1 MAISATRNHILRM
14 RPHCAVLLATGLWL
28 VACAPPQDAFDYDYL
43 LRGGTVVDGTGAPQ
57 FVADVA
63 IAGDRIAAISR
74 DGSIDPAGARIVLD
88 VDGLIVAPGFID
100 THAHIQTEVND
111 RPLLENFLWQGLTT
125 IMATLHSGDQ
135 PTPYAEFLA
144 SLEMAPNVGYFA
156 GHTWTRKQVLG
167 YDDRAPTADEL
178 EEMKALV
185 RKTMEEGALG
195 LSTGLLYVPANYA
208 ETEEVIALAK
218 VAAEYGGIYVSH
230 MRDEGRGL
238 IDAVAE
244 VIRIADEAGIPA
256 QIQHHKA
263 MGPAQFGWTERT
275 LAMIDSANAAGLEV
289 MHDLYPYTAGSTGS
303 SVVFPPWAL
312 AGGRDSLRARLRD
325 PDVRPRVEE
334 GMLDRLENEWTG
346 GDLRRIQFR
355 TTRSM
360 PAYDGK
366 TLWDLARDRGLPNT
380 DAAGIPLLIELELG
394 GGFSAIYHV
403 MDEADVIRV
412 MRHPLAMFETDGD
425 PIGYGEGFPHPRS
438 YGAFPRVIARYV
450 RELGVLTLEEA
461 IHKMTE
467 MPAVQFGQHERGTI
481 KEMQLAD
488 VVVFDY
494 DRIQDLAT
502 YQDPHRYSVG
512 MVHVFVNGVPV
523 IRNRSL
529 TGFKPGRVLRG
540 PARETRR

>member
-1 MAISATRNHILRM
+1 MAASATRNHILRM
-14 RPHCAVLLATGLWL
+14 RPPCAVLLATGLWL

-100 THAHIQTEVND
+100 THAHIQTEVDD

-135 PTPYAEFLA
+135 PTPYAEYLA

-195 LSTGLLYVPANYA
+195 LSTGLLYVPAHYA

-218 VAAEYGGIYVSH
+218 VAAEYGGVYVSH

-244 VIRIADEAGIPA
+244 VIRIVDEAGIPG
-256 QIQHHKA
+256 QIPHQIGRA
-263 MGPAQFGWTERT
+263 SCRER
-275 LAMIDSANAAGLEV
+275 V
-289 MHDLYPYTAGSTGS
+289 
-303 SVVFPPWAL
+303 
-312 AGGRDSLRARLRD
+312 
-325 PDVRPRVEE
+325 
-334 GMLDRLENEWTG
+334 
-346 GDLRRIQFR
+346 
-355 TTRSM
+355 
-360 PAYDGK
+360 
-366 TLWDLARDRGLPNT
+366 
-380 DAAGIPLLIELELG
+380 
-394 GGFSAIYHV
+394 
-403 MDEADVIRV
+403 
-412 MRHPLAMFETDGD
+412 
-425 PIGYGEGFPHPRS
+425 
-438 YGAFPRVIARYV
+438 
-450 RELGVLTLEEA
+450 
-461 IHKMTE
+461 
-467 MPAVQFGQHERGTI
+467 
-481 KEMQLAD
+481 
-488 VVVFDY
+488 
-494 DRIQDLAT
+494 
-502 YQDPHRYSVG
+502 
-512 MVHVFVNGVPV
+512 
-523 IRNRSL
+523 
-529 TGFKPGRVLRG
+529 
-540 PARETRR
+540 